1 MNDTPYSE
9 PVMKVIHCVSVASLG
24 AGKPDGIGADMDE
37 VRDLLVMRF
46 GMTTEAA
53 DGAIKMA
60 ENEGVLNY
68 NGDGSEENAA

>member
-1 MNDTPYSE
+1 MNDAPYSE
-9 PVMKVIHCVSVASLG
+9 PVMRVIHCVSVASLG

-60 ENEGVLNY
+60 EDEGAL
-68 NGDGSEENAA
+68 DCGSDQP